1 MPQLENVRIVIRPGL
16 RKSNIAWDAVVA
28 ELVSQMAVKAMED
41 VQQVV
46 VTV

>member
-1 MPQLENVRIVIRPGL
+1 MPQLENVRIAIRPGL
-16 RKSNIAWDAVVA
+16 HKSNIEWDAVVA